1 MKRAFS
7 VLIYAVTIAAYT
19 VNLHA
24 TTPDDADIYL
34 YTKASSTPKKLALE
48 EIDKLT
54 FNSTGI
60 QVWKQNGRETITF
73 ADFQV
78 LTFGEIERSSA
89 TAVEEVAASN
99 DIRVR
104 FFRGNSQVI
113 VESGQAMDGVSIY
126 DMQGRLIASETS
138 SGTRYT
144 LSLAAAPRGIYLVH
158 VHRGSDV
165 IVNKIVK

>member
-7 VLIYAVTIAAYT
+7 FIIYVITIAVYSA
-19 VNLHA
+19 NLHA
-24 TTPDDADIYL
+24 ATPDDADIYL
-34 YTKASSTPKKLALE
+34 YTKASSTPKKLTLD

-54 FNSTGI
+54 FNSSGI
-60 QVWKQNGRETITF
+60 QVWKQNGQETISF
-73 ADFQV
+73 AVFQV
-78 LTFGEIERSSA
+78 LTFGEIERSCA

-104 FFRGNSQVI
+104 YFRGNSQVL
-113 VESGQAMDGVSIY
+113 VESGHAMDGASIY
-126 DMQGRLIASETS
+126 DMQGRLIANEKS

-158 VHRGSDV
+158 VHSGSDV